1 MSKPRYKTTN
11 WKQYNKAFIEHYNE
25 TLRKSEDTALFMDAV
40 HPTQSTKLSY
50 GWIRKG
56 QNKVI
61 ETTGSRSRLN
71 IIGALPL
78 QNIGAT
84 VTET

>member
-1 MSKPRYKTTN
+1 
-11 WKQYNKAFIEHYNE
+11 
-25 TLRKSEDTALFMDAV
+25 MDAV

-56 QNKVI
+56 QDKVI
-61 ETTGSRSRLN
+61 ETTGSRTRLN

-84 VTET
+84 VTRMTR